1 MNKAFLNRMK
11 EILLEQKKEILAQS
25 QQQERD
31 IDMEGDETDAIQGN
45 MLAEMNNRLGTRTA
59 ARLKQIEDAL
69 QRIEKQTYGL
79 CQDCG
84 ESIAEKRLLHNPH
97 FLICVSCAED
107 REAEE
112 KQRNARR

>member
-1 MNKAFLNRMK
+1 MNKTFLNRVK
-11 EILLEQKKEILAQS
+11 ESLLAQKKEILAQA

-31 IDMEGDETDAIQGN
+31 IDMDGDETDVIQGS
-45 MLAEMNNRLGTRTA
+45 MLAEMSNRLGSRNVA
-59 ARLKQIEDAL
+59 KLKQIEDAL
-69 QRIEKQTYGL
+69 LRIEKQTYGL

-84 ESIAEKRLLHNPH
+84 EPIAEKRLLHNPH

-112 KQRNARR
+112 KQRNAKR

>member
-1 MNKAFLNRMK
+1 MNKVFLNRMK

-31 IDMEGDETDAIQGN
+31 IDMDGDETDAIQGN
-45 MLAEMNNRLGTRTA
+45 MLAEMNNRLGTRNA
-59 ARLKQIEDAL
+59 AKLKQIEGAL
-69 QRIEKQTYGL
+69 QKIDKQTYGL

-84 ESIAEKRLLHNPH
+84 EPIAEKRLLHNPH

-112 KQRNARR
+112 KQRKRL